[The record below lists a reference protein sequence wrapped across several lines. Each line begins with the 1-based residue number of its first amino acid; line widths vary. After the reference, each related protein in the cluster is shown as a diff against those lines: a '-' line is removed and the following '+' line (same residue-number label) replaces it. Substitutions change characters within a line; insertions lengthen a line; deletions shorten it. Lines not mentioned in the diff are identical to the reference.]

1 MVNFSK
7 CSDYKDFANK
17 KHKDKEKVKHKDGS
31 TDKFKDKHKE
41 KRKEEKVNNL
51 YLKRCFCVCII
62 FSFTFYSDKA
72 SVLCLFLSKIQKMA
86 YYFLQM

>member
-1 MVNFSK
+1 MVNISK

-17 KHKDKEKVKHKDGS
+17 KHKDKEKMKHKDGS

-51 YLKRCFCVCII
+51 SKNVLLCV
-62 FSFTFYSDKA
+62 
-72 SVLCLFLSKIQKMA
+72 
-86 YYFLQM
+86 YYI